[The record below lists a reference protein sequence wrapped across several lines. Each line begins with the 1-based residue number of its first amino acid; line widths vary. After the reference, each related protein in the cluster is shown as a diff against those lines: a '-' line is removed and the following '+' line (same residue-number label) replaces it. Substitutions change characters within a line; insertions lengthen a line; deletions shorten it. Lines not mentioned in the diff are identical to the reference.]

1 MKISDIPAERAFDV
15 LADIAGPLSNIMLDA
30 KAMSSISTASSTD
43 AVRSVGEIARTHKDD
58 LNAILAAVAGKS
70 VEDYLAGTNALG
82 VINDAVELLTEESIT
97 DFLPSPQ
104 TEPSQS
110 A

>member
-1 MKISDIPAERAFDV
+1 MKISDIPADRAFDV
-15 LADIAGPLSNIMLDA
+15 LADVAGPLSNIVSDSG
-30 KAMSSISTASSTD
+30 AMSSISAASSTD
-43 AVRSVGEIARTHKDD
+43 AVRAVGEIARTHKDD

-82 VINDAVELLTEESIT
+82 VINDTVELLTDEGIA
-97 DFLPSPQ
+97 DFLPSQP

>member
-1 MKISDIPAERAFDV
+1 MKISDIPADRAFDV
-15 LADIAGPLSNIMLDA
+15 LADVAGPLSNIVSDA
-30 KAMSSISTASSTD
+30 EAMSSISATD
-43 AVRSVGEIARTHKDD
+43 AVRAVGEIARTHKDD
-58 LNAILAAVAGKS
+58 LNAILAAVAGQT

-82 VINDAVELLTEESIT
+82 VINDAVELLTDEGIA
-97 DFLPSPQ
+97 DFLPSQP

>member
-1 MKISDIPAERAFDV
+1 MKISDIPADRAFDV
-15 LADIAGPLSNIMLDA
+15 LADVAGPLSNIVSDA
-30 KAMSSISTASSTD
+30 DAMSSISAASSTD
-43 AVRSVGEIARTHKDD
+43 VVRAVGEIARTHKDD

-82 VINDAVELLTEESIT
+82 VINDTVELLTDEGIA
-97 DFLPSPQ
+97 DFLPSQP

>member
-1 MKISDIPAERAFDV
+1 MKISDIPADRAFDV
-15 LADIAGPLSNIMLDA
+15 LADVAGPLSNIVSDSG
-30 KAMSSISTASSTD
+30 AMSSISATSATD
-43 AVRSVGEIARTHKDD
+43 AVRAVGEIARTHKDD

-70 VEDYLAGTNALG
+70 VEDYLAGTNALE
-82 VINDAVELLTEESIT
+82 VINDAVELLTDESIF

-104 TEPSQS
+104 TEPSKS

>member
-1 MKISDIPAERAFDV
+1 MKFSDIPAERAFDV
-15 LADIAGPLSNIMLDA
+15 LADIAGPLANIAQDA
-30 KAMSSISTASSTD
+30 QTMASVSTSSTTD
-43 AVRSVGEIARTHKDD
+43 TVRAVGEIARTHKDD

-82 VINDAVELLTEESIT
+82 VINDAVELLTDEGIA
-97 DFLPSPQ
+97 DFLPSQP

>member
-1 MKISDIPAERAFDV
+1 MKISDIPADRAFDV
-15 LADIAGPLSNIMLDA
+15 LADVAGPLSNIVNDSE
-30 KAMSSISTASSTD
+30 AMSSISAASSTD
-43 AVRSVGEIARTHKDD
+43 AVRAVGEIARTHKDD

-70 VEDYLAGTNALG
+70 VEDYLVGTNALG
-82 VINDAVELLTEESIT
+82 VINDAVELLTDEGIA

>member
-1 MKISDIPAERAFDV
+1 MKISDIPADRAFDV
-15 LADIAGPLSNIMLDA
+15 LADVAGPLSNIVSDA
-30 KAMSSISTASSTD
+30 DAMSSISAASSTD
-43 AVRSVGEIARTHKDD
+43 AVRAVGEIARTHKDD

-70 VEDYLAGTNALG
+70 VEDYLADTNALG
-82 VINDAVELLTEESIT
+82 VINDAVELLTDEGIA

>member
-1 MKISDIPAERAFDV
+1 MKISDIPADRAFDV
-15 LADIAGPLSNIMLDA
+15 LADVAGPLSNIVSDSG
-30 KAMSSISTASSTD
+30 AMSSISATSATD
-43 AVRSVGEIARTHKDD
+43 AVRAVGEIARTHKDD

-82 VINDAVELLTEESIT
+82 VINDAVELLTDEGIA

-104 TEPSQS
+104 TEPSRS

>member
-1 MKISDIPAERAFDV
+1 MKISDIPADRAFDV
-15 LADIAGPLSNIMLDA
+15 LVDVAGPLSNIVSDSD
-30 KAMSSISTASSTD
+30 AMSSISAASSTD
-43 AVRSVGEIARTHKDD
+43 AVRAVGEIARTHKDD

-82 VINDAVELLTEESIT
+82 VINDTVELLTDEGIA
-97 DFLPSPQ
+97 DFLPSQQ
-104 TEPSQS
+104 TGPSQS

>member
-1 MKISDIPAERAFDV
+1 MKISDIPADRAFDV
-15 LADIAGPLSNIMLDA
+15 LADVAGPLSNIVSDSG
-30 KAMSSISTASSTD
+30 AMSSISATSATD
-43 AVRSVGEIARTHKDD
+43 AVRAVGGLAPTHTHD
-58 LNAILAAVAGKS
+58 LNAILAAVAGKP

-82 VINDAVELLTEESIT
+82 VINDAVELLTDEGIA

>member
-1 MKISDIPAERAFDV
+1 MKISDIPADRAFDV
-15 LADIAGPLSNIMLDA
+15 LADVAGPLSNIVSDSG
-30 KAMSSISTASSTD
+30 AMSSISAASSTD
-43 AVRSVGEIARTHKDD
+43 AVRAVGEIARTHKDD
-58 LNAILAAVAGKS
+58 LNAILAAVAGQT

-82 VINDAVELLTEESIT
+82 VINDTVELLTDEGIA
-97 DFLPSPQ
+97 DFLPSQP

>member
-1 MKISDIPAERAFDV
+1 MKISDIPADRAFDV
-15 LADIAGPLSNIMLDA
+15 LADVAGPLSNIVSDSG
-30 KAMSSISTASSTD
+30 AMSSISATSATD
-43 AVRSVGEIARTHKDD
+43 AVRAVGEIARTHKDD

-82 VINDAVELLTEESIT
+82 VINDTVELLTDEGIA
-97 DFLPSPQ
+97 DFLPSSQ

>member
-1 MKISDIPAERAFDV
+1 MKISDIPADRAFDV
-15 LADIAGPLSNIMLDA
+15 LADVAGPLSNIVSDSG
-30 KAMSSISTASSTD
+30 AMSSISATSSTD
-43 AVRSVGEIARTHKDD
+43 AVRAVGEIARTHKDD

-82 VINDAVELLTEESIT
+82 VINDAVELLTDEGIA
-97 DFLPSPQ
+97 DFLPSQP